1 MLIEAGERGFAGAA
15 AEAAALLTERGL
27 GGNDPDLELR
37 HRRWIPVL
45 VLAAVIVGVVSG
57 GYLTSD
63 ALGRVGGQTVVVS
76 PSVSVTAAPGWELA
90 GRFDDPTGIR
100 LSKGSSSLDVAT
112 IPFTGSDVDLLRAYV
127 ENILE
132 PEAEQLRVSE
142 TVEQVTLDDGSSGAR
157 IAYVGLFGDVQA
169 PIEGEVTA
177 VVSPT
182 GTGVIFDGW
191 APSGQ
196 LQYAIDDIHTM
207 VQGAEIG

>member
-1 MLIEAGERGFAGAA
+1 MSASVEHVPLPAPPIRQS
-15 AEAAALLTERGL
+15 
-27 GGNDPDLELR
+27 
-37 HRRWIPVL
+37 RWVPVL
-45 VLAAVIVGVVSG
+45 VLAAVMVGIVSG

-76 PSVSVTAAPGWELA
+76 ASVSVTALPGWELA
-90 GRFDDPTGIR
+90 DRFSDPTAIR

-112 IPFTGSDVDLLRAYV
+112 LPFTGTEIDLLRDWV
-127 ENILE
+127 ENVLE
-132 PEAEQLRVSE
+132 PHAEQFRVSE
-142 TVEQVTLDDGSSGAR
+142 SVEQVTLDSGQTGAR

-177 VVSPT
+177 VVSAN

-196 LQYAIDDIHTM
+196 LQFAIDDIETM
-207 VQGAEIG
+207 VRRAEIS